1 MSPRQLLEKL
11 ENLGTIEPAV
21 LAKIR
26 TQIDDPQK
34 TVKTKAVLKYL
45 VKKQQISEAQAV
57 KLLKDGVG
65 LPDEVD
71 ADEQKKSYDTDMLTS
86 QLLEPQDEPPPTPE
100 PEQEVIGPRAPIPDA
115 TIMDESQFTGDEDE
129 LVEISPTHVPSKQ
142 EAAAIELGSDALVPN
157 GDDYADYGAGLNAG
171 AGLDAGFG
179 NEYSEGEEKT
189 TLGFVG
195 KRNLQDQWQ
204 TKWLY
209 IGFGILGF
217 LLIMGAVLTVATMGQ
232 KAEDQFK
239 AAMQSFE
246 DNAYQDAVA
255 KFDQY
260 IEDNPHHE
268 NVPTAK
274 ARRVQ
279 SVMASAYSG
288 RNWNE
293 TIATAERLLPPLAE
307 EEDSRIDD
315 IREDLGVML
324 PRSLLELTERA
335 KKVNDL
341 AEMEQELAQA
351 KVYKQIIDNPAY
363 IPTSIRK
370 KPTTAANLS
379 KIDNN
384 LRAIEGQINK
394 EKEYKRAIVQIKQLG
409 EASATTEAF
418 ATFTKLTRNYGD
430 LAARAELRDTMSA
443 ISLKER
449 ELVKRLEPSLE
460 VVNVA
465 RPSPI
470 QSTAVMAARTGQ
482 SVDSLNGEIV
492 NFLAAGSVYGIN
504 AGDGNIVW
512 RKFVGFQ
519 TTIQPLQLDQ
529 DTLLVVDQKNHDL
542 LLLESATGEIR
553 WRAEIGEPF
562 LEPAFADD
570 QIVVTTESGKVV
582 GLDRQSG
589 RAGLAAQLPQTANV
603 GCLLANHHP
612 YIYQPGFYSNL
623 YVLSDQDYSCREVF
637 YLGHYKGSIAIPPHS
652 WSGYILV
659 AVNGGDFCDLHVLK
673 PAKNGL
679 ELELVQVI
687 KRVTNAPV
695 TSPLQKFGRWMLVT
709 AESGE
714 IRILELNQSDEQNP
728 VRDFASDRFQ
738 NSNGQPA
745 YLLTE
750 GSNLWIASKGISRFR
765 IQRTLGQFKRDD
777 IIDHADTFLAP
788 LTKLDENILHV
799 RRRADSGMISA
810 SLVDAT
816 SLEPFWR
823 TDFGGQPVG
832 SPIPSGNAI
841 SVFSNQGDLFRIDSN
856 NFATGMAE
864 ASVRASKIL
873 EDLKFDF
880 QVPLVGST
888 FACIGPVDQ
897 QDFVYADSATTRSKL
912 NRLSPDASHPA
923 CRPLA
928 IGGDLIIPSV
938 DGQVSRVDPKT
949 GRIVGTQFQPPISPG
964 SSTEWLEPTLLN
976 AGRLA
981 IAKGPG
987 NDGKSKSVL
996 YILDAE
1002 DPQLLRKAGEHVAE
1016 NPFKSRLVFDGKSIF
1031 GVVSQ
1036 KDNDQLVR
1044 VSPADPPSIG
1054 DAVDLPGRA
1063 VAGPWLVNTGM
1074 LLKMDN
1080 DQLVMWGTE
1089 PAMKW
1094 SIELTNDLFAGPP
1107 QNVGT
1112 QILLT
1117 FRSGKLIV
1125 VEPSNGQK
1133 INEYELGQ
1141 PIIHQPLREGQL
1153 MYFCGLDGTVHV
1165 ADLTALAETN

>member
-11 ENLGTIEPAV
+11 ENLGTIDPAV

-26 TQIDDPQK
+26 GQIDDPQK
-34 TVKTKAVLKYL
+34 KVKTKAVLKYL

-57 KLLKDGVG
+57 QLLKDGVG
-65 LPDEVD
+65 MPAEVDPDE
-71 ADEQKKSYDTDMLTS
+71 QQKSYDTDMLTS
-86 QLLEPQDEPPPTPE
+86 QLLQEQDEPAPTYE
-100 PEQEVIGPRAPIPDA
+100 PVDQAGISPSSPIPDA
-115 TIMDESQFTGDEDE
+115 TIMDESQFTGEENE
-129 LVEISPTHVPSKQ
+129 LVEVSPVRVPSKRD
-142 EAAAIELGSDALVPN
+142 AAPIEVGSDALIPD
-157 GDDYADYGAGLNAG
+157 GDDFSKYGTGM
-171 AGLDAGFG
+171 DAGFG
-179 NEYSEGEEKT
+179 EEYLEAGATGKT

-195 KRNLQDQWQ
+195 KKNLKDQWQ

-232 KAEDQFK
+232 QAEDQFK
-239 AAMQSFE
+239 AAMQSFD

-260 IEDNPHHE
+260 IGDNPRHE

-279 SVMASAYSG
+279 SIMASAYSG

-293 TIATAERLLPPLAE
+293 TISTAESLLPPLAE

-324 PRSLLELTERA
+324 PRSLLEITERA
-335 KKVNDL
+335 KKLNDL
-341 AEMEQELAQA
+341 ADMEQELA
-351 KVYKQIIDNPAY
+351 KTKGYKQIIDNPVY

-370 KPTTAANLS
+370 KPTTAANLA

-409 EASATTEAF
+409 EAGETVKAF

-430 LAARAELRDTMSA
+430 LAARAELLDTMSA

-449 ELVKRLEPSLE
+449 ELVKPLEPSLE
-460 VVNVA
+460 VANVA

-470 QSTAVMAARTGQ
+470 QSTVVMAARTGQ
-482 SVDSLNGEIV
+482 PVESLSGEIV
-492 NFLAAGSVYGIN
+492 SFLAAGSVYGIN

-529 DTLLVVDQKNHDL
+529 DSLLAVDQKNHDL
-542 LLLESATGEIR
+542 LRLEKATGELR
-553 WRAEIGEPF
+553 WRAAIGEPF
-562 LEPAFADD
+562 LEPVFDDD
-570 QIVVTTESGKVV
+570 QIVVTTESGKVL

-589 RAGLAAQLPQTANV
+589 RAELAAQLPQTANV
-603 GCLLANHHP
+603 SCLLANHHP

-623 YVLSDQDYSCREVF
+623 YVLSDQDFSCREVF

-659 AVNGGDFCDLHVLK
+659 AINGGDFCDLHVLK
-673 PAKNGL
+673 PTKNGL

-709 AESGE
+709 ADNGE
-714 IRILELNQSDEQNP
+714 IRILELNQSDSKNP

-738 NSNGQPA
+738 NSSGQPA

-750 GSNLWIASKGISRFR
+750 GSNLWIASQGISRFR
-765 IQRTLGQFKRDD
+765 IQRTLGQFKRDE
-777 IIDHADTFLAP
+777 IIDHADAFLAP
-788 LTKLDENILHV
+788 LAKLDENILHV
-799 RRRADSGMISA
+799 RRRSDSGMLSA

-832 SPIPSGNAI
+832 PPIPSGNAI
-841 SVFSNQGDLFRIDSN
+841 SVVSNQGDLFRLDSQ
-856 NFATGMAE
+856 NFEMGLANA
-864 ASVRASKIL
+864 AVKASKIL

-880 QVPLVGST
+880 QVPLVENT

-897 QDFVYADSATTRSKL
+897 QDFLYADSATTQSKL
-912 NRLSPDASHPA
+912 NRLAPDASHPA

-928 IGGDLIIPSV
+928 IGGDLIIASV
-938 DGQVSRVDPKT
+938 DGHVARVDPKT

-964 SSTEWLEPTLLN
+964 WSTEWLEPTLLN

-981 IAKGPG
+981 IAKRQGEDRE
-987 NDGKSKSVL
+987 NKSVL
-996 YILDAE
+996 YILDAGNS
-1002 DPQLLRKAGEHVAE
+1002 QSLRKVGELVAE
-1016 NPFKSRLVFDGKSIF
+1016 NPFKSRLAFDGNAIF
-1031 GVVSQ
+1031 GVVSR
-1036 KDNDQLVR
+1036 KENDQLVR
-1044 VSPADPPSIG
+1044 ISTEDSPAIQN
-1054 DAVDLPGRA
+1054 AVDLRGRA
-1063 VAGPWLVNTGM
+1063 VGGPWLVDSGI

-1094 SIELTNDLFAGPP
+1094 SIELTNDLFAGAP

-1117 FRSGKLIV
+1117 FRSGKLVV
-1125 VEPSNGQK
+1125 VEPSTGQV

-1141 PIIHQPLREGQL
+1141 PVIHQPLRDGQL

-1165 ADLTALAETN
+1165 ADLTALAGAD